1 MHLLHQISM
10 QPSLHEISSLL
21 EKAQSLPHP
30 PNLVPLCASI
40 SSEFLTPSA
49 IYLKIAA
56 R

>member
-1 MHLLHQISM
+1 MDDIHKLLD
-10 QPSLHEISSLL
+10 EGKKL
-21 EKAQSLPHP
+21 EKP

-49 IYLKIAA
+49 IYLKIAE